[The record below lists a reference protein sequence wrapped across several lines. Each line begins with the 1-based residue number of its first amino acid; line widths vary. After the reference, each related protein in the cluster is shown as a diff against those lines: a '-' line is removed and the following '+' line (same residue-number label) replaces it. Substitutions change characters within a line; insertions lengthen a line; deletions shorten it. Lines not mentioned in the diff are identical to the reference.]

1 MLALASQPP
10 VVPTRLVALT
20 LARGLA
26 LALTL
31 AWSAPTH
38 AEPTPRELAESAL
51 GADRLGFGAGSA
63 TLGMELRDKAGRI
76 ISRKLEAR
84 SAIADGT
91 RKMRLS
97 FLEPIDQRGIEYL
110 LVEKRGAPPLQYLWL
125 PKSAELRR
133 VTPDDR
139 EGRLGGSDFS
149 FADFE
154 KRDFDS
160 AEITRLPDEDLG
172 GQPCY
177 RLAITPKPGTR
188 APGGWARVTTW
199 ILKDGLLPVRLDF
212 ERTTATGLTVARR
225 LEVKRV
231 SRVGSDKR
239 LVPTRLVMTNLVE
252 STRTTL
258 DITAQNAD
266 ARFPDAI
273 FQPESLGR

>member
-1 MLALASQPP
+1 MPAS
-10 VVPTRLVALT
+10 
-20 LARGLA
+20 ARRHAARLA

-31 AWSAPTH
+31 AWSASAR
-38 AEPTPRELAESAL
+38 AEPTPRDIAESAL
-51 GADRLGFGAGSA
+51 GGDRLGFGAGSA
-63 TLGMELRDKAGRI
+63 TLGMELRDKAGRL

-154 KRDFDS
+154 KRDFDN
-160 AEITRLPDEDLG
+160 AEIAGLPDENLG

-188 APGGWARVTTW
+188 APGGFSRVTAW

-212 ERTTATGLTVARR
+212 ERQTTNGLAAVRR

-231 SRVGSDKR
+231 ARIGPDKR
-239 LVPTRLVMTNLVE
+239 LVPSRLVMTDLVQ
-252 STRTTL
+252 STQTTL
-258 DITAQNAD
+258 DITAQNPD